1 MKDIIRINNNEA
13 IALDKIPLLPFDAFV
28 EQLTSVMEEPNDVL
42 ACFACPGGAASP
54 ANDLEL
60 ITLIGCRTTNNIAV
74 FRSQLAKSYP
84 ALTSKWPQFHLF
96 EREIAEQFGVTPEG
110 HPWLKPVRFHQV
122 WEGNEDV
129 WGRDV
134 QQHPLV
140 GDMEYFQVE
149 GDEIHEVGVG
159 PVHAGIIEPGHFRF
173 QCFGE
178 IVLHLEISLGFQHRG
193 AERLFLGGP
202 HAATPY
208 QMETLAGD
216 TTTGHMLGYSQVMEA
231 LGGIQQENQKT
242 LDLQVIALEME
253 RLANHVGDVG
263 AMALDV
269 GYLPTS
275 SFCGRLRGDYL
286 NMTAHICGSRFGRG
300 MVRPGGQ
307 LFDIDM
313 PLRDKISNLFELTT
327 KDTLGALNL
336 FFTAPSVLG
345 RLEGTGTVSKND
357 AQELGLTGMAGR
369 ACGLDTDCRRW
380 YPANR
385 DKDHQ
390 HPLICGED
398 GDVFARARVRQLE
411 INEATNTIRKKLAA
425 LSPEPSPMMEVPSA
439 RPNMLAVSLV
449 EGWRGRLT
457 HVALTDEQGKFKRY
471 KIVDPSFFNWS
482 GLAMSLR
489 NEQISD
495 FPICNKSFNLSYCGF
510 DL

>member
-13 IALDKIPLLPFDAFV
+13 IALDQIPLLSFDAFL
-28 EQLTSVMEEPNDVL
+28 EQLKGVMAEANDVL
-42 ACFACPGGAASP
+42 ACFACKGSSDDSSD
-54 ANDLEL
+54 NLEL
-60 ITLIGCRTTNNIAV
+60 ITLIGCRKTKDIAV
-74 FRSQLAKSYP
+74 FRSRLAKSYP
-84 ALTSKWPQFHLF
+84 SLTRHWPQFHLF
-96 EREIAEQFGVTPEG
+96 EREMAEQFGVVPEG

-122 WEGNEDV
+122 WQGDTDV

-140 GDMEYFQVE
+140 GDMKYFQVE

-178 IVLHLEISLGFQHRG
+178 IVLHLEISLGYQHRG
-193 AERLFLGGP
+193 AERLLLGGP

-208 QMETLAGD
+208 QIETLAGD
-216 TTTGHMLGYSQVMEA
+216 TTIGNMLCYSQIMET
-231 LGGIQQENQKT
+231 LGGIQVNRKAR
-242 LDLQVIALEME
+242 DLRIIALELE
-253 RLANHVGDVG
+253 RLANHVGDIG
-263 AMALDV
+263 ALALDV

-307 LFDIDM
+307 LFDIDTS
-313 PLRDKISNLFELTT
+313 LRNKIKGLFELTT
-327 KDTLGALNL
+327 KDTLGALKL

-345 RLEGTGTVSKND
+345 RLEGTGRVNRDD
-357 AQELGLTGMAGR
+357 AQELGLTGVAGR
-369 ACGLDTDCRRW
+369 ACGLDTDSRRW
-380 YPANR
+380 YPAIQ
-385 DKDHQ
+385 DKDHDY
-390 HPLICGED
+390 PLLCGED
-398 GDVFARARVRQLE
+398 GDVFDRAQVRRLE
-411 INEATNTIRKKLAA
+411 IDAATETIRTKLDN
-425 LSPEPSPMMEVPSA
+425 LSSEGPVITDVSPP

-449 EGWRGRLT
+449 EGWRGRLA
-457 HVALTDEQGKFKRY
+457 HIALTDEQGKFKRY
-471 KIVDPSFFNWS
+471 KVVDPSFFNWS

-489 NEQISD
+489 DEQISD

>member
-1 MKDIIRINNNEA
+1 MKDIIRMNNNEA
-13 IALDKIPLLPFDAFV
+13 IALDEIPLLSFDAFQ
-28 EQLTSVMEEPNDVL
+28 EQLTGVMEEESDVL
-42 ACFACPGGAASP
+42 ACFACNGSSDDATD
-54 ANDLEL
+54 DLEL

-74 FRSQLAKSYP
+74 FRSHLASSYP
-84 ALTSKWPQFHLF
+84 SLTCHWPQFHLF
-96 EREIAEQFGVTPEG
+96 EREMAEQFGVTPEG

-122 WEGNEDV
+122 WQGDKDV
-129 WGRDV
+129 WGRDIE
-134 QQHPLV
+134 QHPLV
-140 GDMEYFQVE
+140 GDMQYFKVE

-193 AERLFLGGP
+193 AEKLLLGGP

-216 TTTGHMLGYSQVMEA
+216 TTVGNMLGYSQIMES
-231 LGGIQQENQKT
+231 LGGTEVNRKIQ
-242 LDLQVIALEME
+242 DLRIIALELE
-253 RLANHVGDVG
+253 RLANHVGDIG
-263 AMALDV
+263 ALALDV

-307 LFDIDM
+307 LFDIDI
-313 PLRDKISNLFELTT
+313 PLRDKIKGLFESTT
-327 KDTLGALNL
+327 KDTLGALKL
-336 FFTAPSVLG
+336 FFTEPSVLG
-345 RLEGTGTVSKND
+345 RLDGAGEVHIDD
-357 AQELGLTGMAGR
+357 AKKLGLTGVAGR
-369 ACGLDTDCRRW
+369 ACGLDTDSRRW
-380 YPANR
+380 YPATR
-385 DKDHQ
+385 DKDQ
-390 HPLICGED
+390 QYPLITGEE
-398 GDVFARARVRQLE
+398 GDVFARAHVRRLE
-411 INEATNTIRKKLAA
+411 INEATAIIRKKLDT
-425 LSPEPSPMMEVPSA
+425 LSSDPTIRMDVPPP

-457 HVALTDEQGKFKRY
+457 HVALTDEQGKFRRY
-471 KIVDPSFFNWS
+471 KVVDPSFFNWS

-489 NEQISD
+489 DEQISD